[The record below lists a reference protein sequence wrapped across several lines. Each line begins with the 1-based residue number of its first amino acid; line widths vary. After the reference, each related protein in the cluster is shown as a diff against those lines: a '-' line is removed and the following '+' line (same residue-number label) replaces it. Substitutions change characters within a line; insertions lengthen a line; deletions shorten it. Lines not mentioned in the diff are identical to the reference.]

1 MSIVIDDIDLGVG
14 RSIPDNFLWSVIAT
28 KGLRVNE
35 HGTGNGSVEPCEIE
49 YRLGFAGSE
58 EEPLAIYPSFYPSMV
73 VIGMCPA
80 WGIDLTCGDTD
91 CTQSCYQERGL
102 FATAPIGRADSSQ
115 RRGGAGVTWCIDD
128 VLVAPVVD
136 LEYRIMQGESLDAI
150 LQSVKEYHA

>member
-1 MSIVIDDIDLGVG
+1 MSIVVDDIDLGVG
-14 RSIPDNFLWSVIAT
+14 GSIPDNLLWSVVAT
-28 KGLRVNE
+28 KGLRVDE
-35 HGTGNGSVEPCEIE
+35 HGAGNGSVEPREIE
-49 YRLGFAGSE
+49 YRLGLAGSE

-115 RRGGAGVTWCIDD
+115 RRGGAGVTWGIDD

-136 LEYRIMQGESLDAI
+136 LEYSIMQGESLDAI